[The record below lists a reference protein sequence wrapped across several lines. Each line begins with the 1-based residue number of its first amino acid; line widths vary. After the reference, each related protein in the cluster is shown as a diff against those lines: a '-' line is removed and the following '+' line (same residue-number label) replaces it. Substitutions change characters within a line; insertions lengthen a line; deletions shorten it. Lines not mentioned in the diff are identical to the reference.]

1 MIIGLDVQKDLVYV
15 TRMEKNGK
23 ITEQYD
29 MKNNEESWNKFVD
42 KYILEMPEIA
52 VEASTSGK
60 HKINIL

>member
-1 MIIGLDVQKDLVYV
+1 MIIGLNVHKDLVCV
-15 TRMEKNGK
+15 TRMEKDGK

-29 MKNNEESWNKFVD
+29 MKNSEESWNKFVG

-52 VEASTSGK
+52 LEASTSGK